1 MSTIKNN
8 ELDEFVDSDGGII
21 GGDRNVTNNSEIET
35 GPVQKP
41 FNDYSNYEKGMSTTT
56 DRATRY
62 RQNIPWFAV
71 YSYRGASGRGLPIS
85 EAEKTKIFTKKQM
98 ETKIKE
104 DLVKKSNR
112 DGEFR
117 DKNYNSKIEKIIDT
131 IEDTDLTKDQLE
143 KIKTTI
149 LNKIKGNVSENKNVR
164 TIKLTLTAGTLKR
177 IKTTPVLKQMFHDNQ
192 LKNLKEGEN
201 VLTVNM
207 TIWGKIKNMFGD
219 DVQDITNQINN

>member
-41 FNDYSNYEKGMSTTT
+41 FNDDSDYEKGMSTTT

-85 EAEKTKIFTKKQM
+85 ETEKTKIFTKKQM

-104 DLVKKSNR
+104 DLVKKNKN
-112 DGEFR
+112 DGDVQ
-117 DKNYNSKIEKIIDT
+117 DKNYDIKTNKVIDM
-131 IEDTDLTKDQLE
+131 INDENLSDEQLE
-143 KIKTTI
+143 K
-149 LNKIKGNVSENKNVR
+149 
-164 TIKLTLTAGTLKR
+164 LK
-177 IKTTPVLKQMFHDNQ
+177 KAVLDK
-192 LKNLKEGEN
+192 
-201 VLTVNM
+201 
-207 TIWGKIKNMFGD
+207 
-219 DVQDITNQINN
+219 INNNG